1 MNSPKASAIGEVD
14 LELEG
19 VVYRLRPSFAAIAEI
34 EKGTGRD
41 LFDLVRQVEQGGLTL
56 DHIGIIVAACIRA
69 QAKVDKDTAVA
80 SIKPARAAELVYAED
95 GGMLLAV
102 RAAIHPLLFNAVTG
116 GYDAAGKRKPSSTT
130 TI

>member
-1 MNSPKASAIGEVD
+1 MGTVKPSAIGEVD

-34 EKGTGRD
+34 ETGTGRD
-41 LFDLVRQVEQGGLTL
+41 LFELMRRVEQGGLTL

-80 SIKPARAAELVYAED
+80 SIKPKRAAELVYAED
-95 GGMLLAV
+95 GGMLLAI

-116 GYDAAGKRKPSSTT
+116 GYTALGERKAQTT
-130 TI
+130 KS